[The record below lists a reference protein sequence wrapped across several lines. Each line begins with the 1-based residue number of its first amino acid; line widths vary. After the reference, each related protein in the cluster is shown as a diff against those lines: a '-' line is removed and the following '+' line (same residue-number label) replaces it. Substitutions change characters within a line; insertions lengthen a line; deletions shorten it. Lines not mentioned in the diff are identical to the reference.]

1 MRTWVIVLFVALIP
15 ALFLAALVPA
25 PAQVN
30 RPVEASGRPVR
41 IQQLGDEGM
50 TRLMNG
56 HPDSAIAVSREIQE
70 EDSTSPLGY
79 LLAADATWWKI
90 YYTTANLIDPDV
102 FDVVSSTSTPYDS
115 QFQNLTQTT
124 IQKAKARTAQ
134 HQDVARST
142 MYEGLAYALL
152 GRLDGLRAQ
161 DLAAARDGKKM
172 RSLLLAALRL
182 DPHLTDSYAGV
193 GLYNYYVATLPTI
206 IKWLRFLIGLPGGSR
221 RVGLQQLADAA
232 EHGEFVRAEAKF
244 YLAKNYT
251 RNNER
256 QFGKASQLF
265 EELSKEYPQN
275 PFWKL
280 MVASVTMRLGQT
292 QQGDA
297 LYRQIQAETAGGGN
311 LVAKSV
317 HSAVVKALERLHPQE
332 KFE

>member
-115 QFQNLTQTT
+115 QFHSLIQTT
-124 IQKAKARTAQ
+124 IQKAKTCIAQ
-134 HQDVARST
+134 HQDVARCT
-142 MYEGLAYALL
+142 LYEGMAYALM

-172 RSLLLAALRL
+172 RALLLTALHLIPR
-182 DPHLTDSYAGV
+182 LTDAKAGL
-193 GLYNYYVATLPTI
+193 GLYNYYVDTLPGI
-206 IKWLRFLIGLPGGSR
+206 IKMLRFLIGLPGGNRS
-221 RVGLQQLADAA
+221 VGLQQLADAA
-232 EHGEFVRAEAKF
+232 AHGEFVRAETKF
-244 YLAKNYT
+244 YMAKNYT
-251 RNNER
+251 RSNEK
-256 QFGKASQLF
+256 QFGKALQLF
-265 EELSKEYPQN
+265 QELSEDYPQN

-280 MVASVTMRLGQT
+280 MVASVSMRLGQRR
-292 QQGDA
+292 QGEA
-297 LYRQIQAETAGGGN
+297 LYRQVQAETVGSDN

-317 HSAVVKALERLHPQE
+317 RSAAVKALMRLHPQE
-332 KFE
+332 RFE